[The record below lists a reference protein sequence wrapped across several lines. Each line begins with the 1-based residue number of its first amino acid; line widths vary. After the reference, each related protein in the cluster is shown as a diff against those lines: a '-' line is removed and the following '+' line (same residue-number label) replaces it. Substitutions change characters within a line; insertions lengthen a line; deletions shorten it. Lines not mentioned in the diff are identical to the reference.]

1 MQKAVILFTTVLL
14 IALCAGCSFPGVYK
28 FDVQQGNIVDQES
41 LSQLKV
47 GMNRKQVHFV
57 LGSPVI
63 ESTFSPEYE
72 SYLYTIQIAG
82 EDVHRQN
89 IVLHYD
95 NDVLR
100 KIDKREIL
108 SAQMANPAEAR
119 KTRPDYVE
127 GI

>member
-1 MQKAVILFTTVLL
+1 MQKAVV
-14 IALCAGCSFPGVYK
+14 LCATMGFWALMTACAFPGVYK
-28 FDVQQGNIVDQES
+28 IDVQQGNIVDQTS
-41 LSQLKV
+41 LNQLKI

-63 ESTFSPEYE
+63 ENTFSPEYE

-82 EDVHRQN
+82 GDVHRQS

-95 NDVLR
+95 NDLLK
-100 KIDKREIL
+100 KIEKREIL
-108 SAQMANPAEAR
+108 SSQLANPAEAR

-127 GI
+127 RI